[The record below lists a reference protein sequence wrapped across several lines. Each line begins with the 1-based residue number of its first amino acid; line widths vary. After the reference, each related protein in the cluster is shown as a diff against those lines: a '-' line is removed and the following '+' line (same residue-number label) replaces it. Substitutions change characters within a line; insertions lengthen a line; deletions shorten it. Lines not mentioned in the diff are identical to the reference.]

1 MFQLRKIQL
10 PGKLLYEGVNY
21 LFGGKREEYFY
32 FASMLALRSDNGY
45 L

>member
-1 MFQLRKIQL
+1 MFQFRKIQL
-10 PGKLLYEGVNY
+10 PGELRYEGINY
-21 LFGGKREEYFY
+21 LFGGKRKEYVY